1 MKSQELRNIFSA
13 CNQLLYVITEDL
25 TNVGFCVLAEE
36 LDYVHQDLL
45 HCAKL
50 AGSYDNI
57 TVIVVF
63 LTPPIE
69 IASRPLNAHPLLTC
83 PTPNEILNNMESNN
97 PFLSNVN
104 GQFDVNAAFVKQQQK
119 LDADLQHE
127 NGTDLDL
134 DDNRRLIYGTSS
146 SNGKHVGDVDG
157 NDDYDYGDLGP
168 ETDVDAVDDVPDVR
182 APLDRLSR
190 ELFPDKK
197 PGQIASEGD
206 NNVVEDDDEDEDEDE
221 DDEDDF
227 SRDNANVQRAYDAH
241 VMDNRIQGQSDE
253 DVYKG
258 VDDNVARDNDDDVPQ
273 PPPRGVVDSDVHVAQ
288 LDAPVVDDNESPPS
302 PPRAASKCNL
312 PSARTRLCVALV
324 YGYAY
329 HAVSSL
335 FVSLANYISSSFGAH
350 VLGLRRK

>member
-1 MKSQELRNIFSA
+1 MRATYTFETINRDQLR
-13 CNQLLYVITEDL
+13 VIDES
-25 TNVGFCVLAEE
+25 TNVFFLILADD
-36 LDYVHQDLL
+36 LKYVQQILL
-45 HCAKL
+45 QCAKR
-50 AGSYDNI
+50 AGSFDNI

-69 IASRPLNAHPLLTC
+69 IASRPLNAHPLLSY
-83 PTPNEILNNMESNN
+83 PAPNGLLNNMDPNN

-134 DDNRRLIYGTSS
+134 DDNRRLIYGTGS
-146 SNGKHVGDVDG
+146 SNGKHVEDADG

-168 ETDVDAVDDVPDVR
+168 ETDVDAVDDAPDVR

-190 ELFPDKK
+190 ELFPDEK
-197 PGQIASEGD
+197 PRRAMSAGD
-206 NNVVEDDDEDEDEDE
+206 NNIEDDNDDDDDEEDE
-221 DDEDDF
+221 DDDL
-227 SRDNANVQRAYDAH
+227 SRDNANVRRTYDED
-241 VMDNRIQGQSDE
+241 VMDNRIRGQSDE
-253 DVYKG
+253 DVYG
-258 VDDNVARDNDDDVPQ
+258 TDDDLARDNKNNDVPQ
-273 PPPRGVVDSDVHVAQ
+273 PPPSPRDVVDSDAHVVQ
-288 LDAPVVDDNESPPS
+288 PDAPIVVDDDDESPPS
-302 PPRAASKCNL
+302 PSRAASKCNL
-312 PSARTRLCVALV
+312 SSVRTRLCVALV

-335 FVSLANYISSSFGAH
+335 FVSLANYISSSFGTH